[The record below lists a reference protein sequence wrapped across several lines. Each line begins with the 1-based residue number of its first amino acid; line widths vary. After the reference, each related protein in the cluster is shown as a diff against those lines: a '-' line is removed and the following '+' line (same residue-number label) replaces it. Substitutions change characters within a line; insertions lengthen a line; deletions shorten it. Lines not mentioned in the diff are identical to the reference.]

1 MPRLLFLLNTG
12 GDRIVDNR
20 IYSAQQPIQPVQ
32 TSLFKPRTAGTANS
46 VGSFDQVLNQTL
58 GGVKFSQHASQRLQT
73 RNINLSNDQM
83 NQLKSAVDK
92 AAQKGARESLILM
105 NNDLALVVSVTNR
118 TVITAMDGA
127 SIRDNVFTNIDSA
140 VIV

>member
-1 MPRLLFLLNTG
+1 MTNNP
-12 GDRIVDNR
+12 
-20 IYSAQQPIQPVQ
+20 IYFANQQIQTLRKIEPQ
-32 TSLFKPRTAGTANS
+32 QSITAGTNKT
-46 VGSFDQVLNQTL
+46 GSFDQVLNQTL

-105 NNDLALVVSVTNR
+105 DNDLALVVSVTNR

>member
-1 MPRLLFLLNTG
+1 MT
-12 GDRIVDNR
+12 DNR
-20 IYSAQQPIQPVQ
+20 VYFSNQPIQPVSSSPKQ
-32 TSLFKPRTAGTANS
+32 TQSAGMLNLT
-46 VGSFDQVLNQTL
+46 GGFDQILNQTI
-58 GGVKFSQHASQRLQT
+58 GGVKFSQHATQRLQT
-73 RNINLSNDQM
+73 RNINLNPTQM
-83 NQLKSAVDK
+83 NQLKNAVDK

-118 TVITAMDGA
+118 TVITAMDGS

>member
-1 MPRLLFLLNTG
+1 MTN
-12 GDRIVDNR
+12 NR
-20 IYSAQQPIQPVQ
+20 IYSVNQPIQPVQ
-32 TSLFKPRTAGTANS
+32 SSVAKLRSTGMTNTA
-46 VGSFDQVLNQTL
+46 GSFDQVLNQTL

-73 RNINLSNDQM
+73 RNINLSNEQM

>member
-1 MPRLLFLLNTG
+1 MT
-12 GDRIVDNR
+12 DNR
-20 IYSAQQPIQPVQ
+20 FFIASQPIQPIQ
-32 TSLFKPRTAGTANS
+32 TPSTGKPRSGRTDTMG
-46 VGSFDQVLNQTL
+46 GGFEQVLNQAI
-58 GGVKFSQHASQRLQT
+58 GGVKFSQHATQRLQT
-73 RNINLSNDQM
+73 RNISLTPAQM
-83 NQLKSAVDK
+83 NQLNSAVEK

-127 SIRDNVFTNIDSA
+127 NIKDNVFTNIDSA